1 MDSTRQS
8 QAPEPSEVIRM
19 ECANFGC
26 ICKSLQLNGLRV
38 APYSQNVAGG
48 PI

>member
-1 MDSTRQS
+1 MYSNRQS
-8 QAPEPSEVIRM
+8 QAPEPSEETRM
-19 ECANFGC
+19 ECANFGYV
-26 ICKSLQLNGLRV
+26 CKLLQLNGLGV